1 MYKLTTKTGKVF
13 TIPKEN
19 IGLLAFTQAQDRG
32 LTINPRDK
40 DMAIAFLRGIGIEV
54 SENG

>member
-1 MYKLTTKTGKVF
+1 MYKLTLKGKEF

-32 LTINPRDK
+32 QIINPRDA
-40 DMAIAFLRGIGIEV
+40 DGAIKYLESIGIEV
-54 SENG
+54 SSL